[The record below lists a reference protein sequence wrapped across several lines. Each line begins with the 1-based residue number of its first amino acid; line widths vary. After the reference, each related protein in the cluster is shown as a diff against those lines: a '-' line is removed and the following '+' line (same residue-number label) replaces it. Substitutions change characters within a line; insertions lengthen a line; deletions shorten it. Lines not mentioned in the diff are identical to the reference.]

1 MNRFREKLARFMFG
15 RYGTYGYDAL
25 AKACNVALIV
35 LAVLNLFVRHF
46 LISLLFWGVFSY
58 TLFRFLSRNIA
69 ARQKENAAFLRF
81 FGRIRSFFSLTA
93 RRFRERKTNAY
104 RKCPSCK
111 ATIRLPRKKGAHSVV
126 CPRCKTKFEVKI
138 R

>member
-1 MNRFREKLARFMFG
+1 MNRFREKLARFMIG
-15 RYGTYGYDAL
+15 RYGATGYDAL
-25 AKACNVALIV
+25 AKASHIALIV
-35 LAVLNLFVRHF
+35 LAALNLFIRHF
-46 LISLLFWGVFSY
+46 SISLLFWGLFSY
-58 TLFRFLSRNIA
+58 TLFRFFSRNFA

-81 FGRIRSFFSLTA
+81 FGRIRSFFTLTA
-93 RRFRERKTNAY
+93 RRFRERKTNVY